1 MFVLNTETI
10 QALLPINKPVFSE
23 HSARMF
29 DIFMNKDL
37 PQTVT
42 IPEQFKDCI
51 ECVYNYYHA
60 HNACKPLQTINT
72 VKIPNQTVQ
81 ENKNVI
87 VGLSGG
93 LDSCYLALK
102 LKTQGYNV
110 TTMHVNKLNTY
121 AAINEDKMAKEYSEH
136 AGIKYIAIDHKRTKS
151 NVYFENPLRNQ
162 LVMSFMLD
170 YALENNITNIA
181 IGSDWTEPLSEC
193 QLGLD
198 VTDSKEVNE
207 TFWNGVKQTIQG
219 MNLIFCEDNVKKV
232 DRIKFILDTNKELF
246 EDVYS
251 CVMAN
256 RFVQSFKKKNEEK
269 YKIKLLKN
277 RCGSC
282 VKCCREFL
290 YLCHLGFY
298 NNDEIGVVL
307 FKDHCWDIL
316 GNSKFAL
323 QLDKYGLDVPLQKRW
338 ENLLNQGS

>member
-1 MFVLNTETI
+1 MYILNSETI
-10 QALLPINKPVFSE
+10 QALLPINKPTFSE
-23 HSARMF
+23 HAAKMF
-29 DIFMNKDL
+29 DIFMNKEL
-37 PQTVT
+37 PQNIT
-42 IPEQFKDCI
+42 IPEQFKECI
-51 ECVYNYYHA
+51 QTIYSYYNQHD
-60 HNACKPLQTINT
+60 ACKPLQTINT
-72 VKIPNQTVQ
+72 TQIPTQNIQ

-87 VGLSGG
+87 VGLSAG

-102 LKTQGYNV
+102 LKSQGYNV
-110 TTMHVNKLNTY
+110 TTLHVNKLNTY
-121 AAINEDKMAKEYSEH
+121 AAINEDKMAKEFSEH
-136 AGIKYIAIDHKRTKS
+136 ANLNYIAIDHKRKKP
-151 NVYFENPLRNQ
+151 NVYYENPLRNQ
-162 LVMSFMLD
+162 LVMSFMID
-170 YALENNITNIA
+170 YAIENNFSNIA
-181 IGSDWTEPLSEC
+181 IGSDWTEPLNEC

-207 TFWNGVKQTIQG
+207 TFWNGIKQCIPN
-219 MNLIFCEDNVKKV
+219 MNLIFCEDNIKKV

-251 CVMAN
+251 CVMAT

-290 YLCHLGFY
+290 YLCHLGY
-298 NNDEIGVVL
+298 YDNDAIPTVL
-307 FKDHCWDIL
+307 FKEHCWDIL

-323 QLDKYGLDVPLQKRW
+323 QLDKYGLAIPLQKRW